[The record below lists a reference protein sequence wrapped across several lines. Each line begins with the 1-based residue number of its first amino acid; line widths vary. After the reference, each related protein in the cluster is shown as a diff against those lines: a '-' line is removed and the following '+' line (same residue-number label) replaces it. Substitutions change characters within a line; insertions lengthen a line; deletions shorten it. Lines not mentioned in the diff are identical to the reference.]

1 MSSVALGPRICTP
14 RIFRSGAT
22 ISFSTPL
29 SAPRMSPRPL
39 SHERLADDVIG
50 SPLAQV
56 LLGCADVAQ
65 LRNRVDAVR
74 KDRGEA
80 ALAREP
86 EAMHDGQPA
95 LLHAGRCKPG
105 EPDHVAGG
113 VDVGDGGAELRV
125 HRDVAALVGDDAD
138 RGEVQVLDIAA
149 PSRAGDEGLRA
160 VRAT

>member
-65 LRNRVDAVR
+65 LRNRVDAVG

-80 ALAREP
+80 PPARESERVDDREP
-86 EAMHDGQPA
+86 P
-95 LLHAGRCKPG
+95 LLHARRCKPG
-105 EPDHVAGG
+105 ETDHVARS
-113 VDVGDGGAELRV
+113 V
-125 HRDVAALVGDDAD
+125 
-138 RGEVQVLDIAA
+138 
-149 PSRAGDEGLRA
+149 
-160 VRAT
+160 